1 MYVIRRGDWGFKIKH
16 INDVVDF
23 LRINLTISDPWDK
36 LFFELTNDH
45 WVGGDFGDGG
55 SAVSSEPG
63 SFLLSRCHPPGQYDL
78 KGTLAKRR
86 FRRTRVNQFVSC
98 ETVKLIAMPVEFFL
112 GSDHLA
118 A

>member
-1 MYVIRRGDWGFKIKH
+1 MYVIKRGDWGFKIKH

-55 SAVSSEPG
+55 
-63 SFLLSRCHPPGQYDL
+63 
-78 KGTLAKRR
+78 KGFFMHYYAPIAAKYGL
-86 FRRTRVNQFVSC
+86 TI
-98 ETVKLIAMPVEFFL
+98 EEVKNV
-112 GSDHLA
+112 
-118 A
+118 

>member
-1 MYVIRRGDWGFKIKH
+1 MYVIKRGDWGFKIKH

-55 SAVSSEPG
+55 KGFFMHFPP
-63 SFLLSRCHPPGQYDL
+63 LPRIKKNLSKWGWYHDQ
-78 KGTLAKRR
+78 AE
-86 FRRTRVNQFVSC
+86 V
-98 ETVKLIAMPVEFFL
+98 
-112 GSDHLA
+112 
-118 A
+118 